1 MWENNYNIYIYI
13 FKFRKLMSHG
23 FFSKADFMNIEC
35 CKPNTKQKPDFIC
48 SFLVRE
54 KDFFEHW
61 SYFSFRKLKT
71 NEKSFSFW
79 WVMYLIGSQ

>member
-1 MWENNYNIYIYI
+1 
-13 FKFRKLMSHG
+13 MSHG